1 MSTMNLTN
9 SYVPMGLRL
18 LAAVSRNVNETGHL
32 GQVTDP
38 YSFSRQ
44 GDYSPEG
51 QSFVVMAYS
60 AYDEWDAAGRQ
71 GADGED
77 LEDGAA
83 RLAGVTALLVLGVVV
98 GLVGSGG
105 WLIV

>member
-1 MSTMNLTN
+1 MGVTN
-9 SYVPMGLRL
+9 DYVPMGLRL

-44 GDYSPEG
+44 GEYSPEG
-51 QSFVVMAYS
+51 QTFVVMAYA
-60 AYDEWDAAGRQ
+60 AYNDWDDAGRN
-71 GADGED
+71 GAGDES

-83 RLAGVTALLVLGVVV
+83 RLAGVTALLVTGLFV
-98 GLVGSGG
+98 GLLGSGG
-105 WLIV
+105 WVIV